1 MILAVML
8 LAHALGLVTS
18 LAALMSSRTA
28 QGTVAWILAL
38 NTLPY
43 FAVPAYWVL
52 GRRRFEG
59 YLVSRREK
67 DSRLHRVL
75 KEKMRVV
82 DPWRIDLTNDRGG
95 GIRAVEALAELPV
108 LRGNAVEL
116 LVDGPAIFESIF
128 RGIEQAESY
137 ILVQFYIVKDDGVG
151 RELRDRLMGRAREGI
166 RVFFL
171 YDEVG
176 SHRLPDRYVREL
188 REAGVEVSHFH
199 STQGRGNRFQLN
211 FRNHRKVMVV
221 DGLEGWIGG
230 INAGDEYLGKDPD
243 LGDLRETHLR
253 VRGPAALSLQ
263 LSFLED
269 WKWAT
274 DGIPELQWDPN
285 AASSPDDVSVLIL
298 PSGPADPMETGS
310 LMVQHAIHSADE
322 RIWIS
327 SPYFVPDGGV
337 MAALRLA
344 ALRGVDV
351 RILIPDRPDHLL
363 VGLAG
368 FNFVTALIGSG
379 VKFYRY
385 ERGFLHAKSMLL
397 DRLASAVGTVNL
409 DNRSFRLNFEITA
422 LILDAGFAAEVEA
435 MFEKDFA
442 HSRLITTEEVMEA
455 PLWYRAASRAASLL
469 APIL

>member
-1 MILAVML
+1 MILALIV
-8 LAHALGLVTS
+8 LAHTLGLATS
-18 LAALMSSRTA
+18 LAALMSTRTA

-43 FAVPAYWVL
+43 VAVPAYWVL

-59 YLVSRREK
+59 YLVSRREG
-67 DSRLHRVL
+67 DSRLHDIL
-75 KEKMRVV
+75 DNKMRRV
-82 DPWRIDLTNDRGG
+82 DPWRIDLTDDHRG
-95 GIRAVEALAELPV
+95 GIRAVEALAQLPL

-116 LVDGPAIFESIF
+116 LVDGIAIFESIF
-128 RGIEQAESY
+128 RGIERAESY

-151 RELRDRLMGRAREGI
+151 RELRDRLVARAREGI

-176 SHRLPDRYVREL
+176 SYRLSDRYIREL
-188 REAGVEVSHFH
+188 RAGGVEVSRFH

-221 DGLEGWIGG
+221 DGVEGWVGG
-230 INAGDEYLGKDPD
+230 INAGDEYLGKDPE
-243 LGDLRETHLR
+243 LGNLRETHLR

-274 DGIPELQWDPN
+274 DRLPELHWDPV
-285 AASSPDDVSVLIL
+285 AASSPSDVPVLIL

-351 RILIPDRPDHLL
+351 RILIPDRPDHLV

-368 FNFVTALIGSG
+368 FAFVTALLGSG
-379 VKFYRY
+379 VQFYRF

-397 DRLASAVGTVNL
+397 DEIASAVGTVNL

-422 LILDAGFAAEVEA
+422 LILDPGFAREVET
-435 MFEKDFA
+435 MFEEDFA
-442 HSRLITTEEVMEA
+442 SARLVTAEEVLQA

-469 APIL
+469 APVL